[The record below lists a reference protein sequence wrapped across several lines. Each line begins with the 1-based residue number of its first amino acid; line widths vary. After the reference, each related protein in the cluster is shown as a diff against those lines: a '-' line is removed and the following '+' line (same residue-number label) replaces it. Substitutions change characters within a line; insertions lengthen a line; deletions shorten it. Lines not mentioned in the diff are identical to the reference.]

1 MVYEALTDGTW
12 DLWVARPDGSESH
25 RSTNSPGSERSAAWH
40 PRLPFIY
47 FESDGRTIWRVAIDA
62 SARATGPPER
72 WLTLPD
78 RLEAA
83 SDGIDFT
90 VNGDRILVTLL
101 ERASDIWLVELIV
114 AQPGSGEKPH
124 TRSGECVGRAGGEAK
139 GLPPLFVR
147 DRRAITSPR
156 RTPNRIWR
164 SPRPACR

>member
-25 RSTNSPGSERSAAWH
+25 RLTNLPGSERSAAWH

-47 FESDGRTIWRVAIDA
+47 FESDGRTIWRVPIDA

-78 RLEAA
+78 RLDAA

-90 VNGDRILVTLL
+90 PEWRSCSRHAAGKRQRYLVGG
-101 ERASDIWLVELIV
+101 I
-114 AQPGSGEKPH
+114 
-124 TRSGECVGRAGGEAK
+124 RS
-139 GLPPLFVR
+139 
-147 DRRAITSPR
+147 
-156 RTPNRIWR
+156 WR
-164 SPRPACR
+164 SPVVARSNNLPGKCGREWASALLR